1 MMRGRCTAA
10 QQEPSCSSQ
19 IVVVMIFCVQYIWYL
34 IQEYHEYLGQ
44 ESFET
49 PLLRIFHSSV
59 FVKWSRQVYST
70 LLCVE
75 HWSWGWILPVKPQGL
90 LKKSDIALKTML
102 TIDMTIDECSV
113 IIFQVLQMI
122 SVFLLSQT
130 CFASNLSVKQKD
142 KKVLTKKF
150 HTNKQIY

>member
-1 MMRGRCTAA
+1 M
-10 QQEPSCSSQ
+10 
-19 IVVVMIFCVQYIWYL
+19 
-34 IQEYHEYLGQ
+34 
-44 ESFET
+44 
-49 PLLRIFHSSV
+49 
-59 FVKWSRQVYST
+59 
-70 LLCVE
+70 
-75 HWSWGWILPVKPQGL
+75 PVKPQGL

-142 KKVLTKKF
+142 KKVVTKSSTQ
-150 HTNKQIY
+150 TNKYIRPSIEAAKITMMLKSHFGDGISLDFSGLD